1 MKIIVHSY
9 DGHRICIPLPNAL
22 LTSPTV
28 LRFAL
33 RAGKKYAG
41 AAVPNIPPEAL
52 QSLSLT
58 IRNVKKRYGQWEL
71 VHVESANGDLV
82 SIIL

>member
-1 MKIIVHSY
+1 MKITVHSV
-9 DGHRICIPLPNAL
+9 DGHRFSIPLPTAL
-22 LTSPTV
+22 LTSPTL

-33 RAGKKYAG
+33 NAGRKHAG
-41 AAVPNIPPEAL
+41 PSMPDIPSEAL
-52 QSLSLT
+52 QALSQC
-58 IRNVKKRYGQWEL
+58 IRDIKKKYGTWEL